1 MLSHVSSAFLIFH
14 SSRIP
19 SPIKH
24 IKILNLCL
32 CWNLRDYVMAR
43 RIGLFVYV
51 PILKKKSVA
60 PVEHMANRQVFRFQ
74 KPKFWLL
81 NEFGLKQCMG
91 FNYP

>member
-32 CWNLRDYVMAR
+32 CWNLRDYIMAR

-60 PVEHMANRQVFRFQ
+60 PVEHMANRQDRYFDFRSR
-74 KPKFWLL
+74 
-81 NEFGLKQCMG
+81 NFGFSMSSA
-91 FNYP
+91 